1 MIFLMQLKNVIM
13 KENYLKWNNID
24 FLKKNYYIINNKKLK
39 YMKKFLK
46 WTSVII
52 VLAICALG
60 IMWITETRK
69 HMENNYTETTVEIA
83 DSIVADT
90 LEVVEDIK

>member
-1 MIFLMQLKNVIM
+1 
-13 KENYLKWNNID
+13 
-24 FLKKNYYIINNKKLK
+24 
-39 YMKKFLK
+39 MKKFLK

-69 HMENNYTETTVEIA
+69 HMKNNYTETTVEIA
-83 DSIVADT
+83 DSIAADT